1 MLRVLPAELGEVGV
15 AADAVLEVV
24 LGLAV
29 AREVDGLGLG
39 VQVHH
44 EGHDRRGEVAAH
56 VVRDVALPVVLVDLH
71 DAVHRVFLL
80 LQVVVAKTSRRHDRT
95 RPTCSSGIARG
106 SRSPSWLAGGR
117 SPCTRLKKAFLA
129 ARGEDGSKCR

>member
-44 EGHDRRGEVAAH
+44 EGDDRRGEVAAH

-71 DAVHRVFLL
+71 DAVDRVLFL
-80 LQVVVAKTSRRHDRT
+80 LQVVVASTSRRHSQQDL
-95 RPTCSSGIARG
+95 PAHLELHAVLVVLHGLLGVVAHV
-106 SRSPSWLAGGR
+106 L
-117 SPCTRLKKAFLA
+117 
-129 ARGEDGSKCR
+129 D